1 MPICCCYH
9 GVERGPMQCR
19 KRWGNLPAGPHLP
32 AASASRSPPLPAAS
46 ASRPL
51 PLPAAGPPPRRRPL
65 HSRHPHPAR
74 ALPAAGAPR
83 RRPASSIRLPAAP
96 PPSPPPVLPVNH
108 ARAPHR
114 RRSPPPAR
122 HLLQPPGRRRRLP
135 VGALLALPAPAP
147 CSVRLPATSP
157 QPPRRRRRLP
167 AGALSLPLRP
177 LLMMMVTGS
186 DADNV
191 AGACAANAGQSNKDK
206 GKGTMTAGRSTMTDT
221 NVEVVCK
228 NDNPIMDWFC
238 NSRNES
244 APILDEF
251 IESDL
256 ETANPSTFIAQEL
269 EMDETEVAAFKKDTL
284 QKRGKK
290 RRLGF
295 VEEDV
300 EVEDV
305 ESDSVQGS
313 QEYAEFDSNDSEGDG
328 QAMALRP
335 MAAISQCHAAA
346 GGVDLEAGDGE
357 AGEMMR

>member
-1 MPICCCYH
+1 MHPNPIPALLPSSP
-9 GVERGPMQCR
+9 VPTSPPS
-19 KRWGNLPAGPHLP
+19 LPAVSTPPRCAPSIPVTRARAPRRRRLP
-32 AASASRSPPLPAAS
+32 I
-46 ASRPL
+46 
-51 PLPAAGPPPRRRPL
+51 AGPPPR
-65 HSRHPHPAR
+65 H
-74 ALPAAGAPR
+74 
-83 RRPASSIRLPAAP
+83 LPAAP
-96 PPSPPPVLPVNH
+96 PPSPPPALLVNRV
-108 ARAPHR
+108 RAPR
-114 RRSPPPAR
+114 RRPATSP
-122 HLLQPPGRRRRLP
+122 QPPRPRRCLR
-135 VGALLALPAPAP
+135 VGALSPALSASLPPPRSLPAGDGASPLAP
-147 CSVRLPATSP
+147 SPCPCAPSSVRLPATSP
-157 QPPRRRRRLP
+157 PPP
-167 AGALSLPLRP
+167 PPPVIFFALLFVEQL
-177 LLMMMVTGS
+177 MMVTGS
-186 DADNV
+186 DEDNV

-221 NVEVVCK
+221 NVEDVCK

-238 NSRNES
+238 NFRNES
-244 APILDEF
+244 ASILDEF

-328 QAMALRP
+328 KF
-335 MAAISQCHAAA
+335 
-346 GGVDLEAGDGE
+346 
-357 AGEMMR
+357 